1 MTKKMTYGE
10 GQAVNVHEKAA
21 DVHTEAGR
29 ANVRDLFTPA
39 FWRSFAALSLV
50 LSVSSFMNVSV
61 FPFFDGVFTY
71 ARDISITA
79 NAAVPCSD
87 RFACNVPAC
96 AFARAGVERGRPL
109 PLWRQV
115 APFRWRWGWEAR
127 RCWC

>member
-1 MTKKMTYGE
+1 MGCMTKKMTYGE

-61 FPFFDGVFTY
+61 FPFFDGCSRTHATY
-71 ARDISITA
+71 LS
-79 NAAVPCSD
+79 
-87 RFACNVPAC
+87 
-96 AFARAGVERGRPL
+96 RPMRPSL
-109 PLWRQV
+109 
-115 APFRWRWGWEAR
+115 
-127 RCWC
+127 